1 MKPKVTIGI
10 CVKNAETTIKE
21 AIESILNQDFPP
33 ELMELI
39 IVDGCSSDKTL
50 SIVKDC
56 LRGAKFRT
64 KIFTEKGGLGWQRQI
79 VVENAEGDYI
89 LWVDADMILPK
100 DHIKRQVDF
109 MEKNPKVGI
118 AKGIESLKNV
128 KGVLPTLEV
137 LSRSVE
143 KMVNHQSSKKNIYSK
158 TLGTGGSIYRTK
170 IIRDV
175 GGFDKN
181 LKYYCED
188 WDIEV
193 RVRVSGW
200 LLAITDAEYFDYER
214 HGVTWKSLWKKY
226 WLRGYYTHYFLH
238 KRPGLIRH
246 YRMFPPAA
254 LVAGILH
261 AQKLFKLLRKMIVFL
276 LPLQYVFKS
285 AAWYTGFITSHLHRY
300 EPRT

>member
-33 ELMELI
+33 ELVELI

-137 LSRSVE
+137 L
-143 KMVNHQSSKKNIYSK
+143 
-158 TLGTGGSIYRTK
+158 
-170 IIRDV
+170 
-175 GGFDKN
+175 
-181 LKYYCED
+181 
-188 WDIEV
+188 
-193 RVRVSGW
+193 
-200 LLAITDAEYFDYER
+200 
-214 HGVTWKSLWKKY
+214 
-226 WLRGYYTHYFLH
+226 
-238 KRPGLIRH
+238 
-246 YRMFPPAA
+246 
-254 LVAGILH
+254 
-261 AQKLFKLLRKMIVFL
+261 
-276 LPLQYVFKS
+276 
-285 AAWYTGFITSHLHRY
+285 
-300 EPRT
+300 